1 MKPYL
6 TIIRPLNFCI
16 TALSIYVSCL
26 LAGGTHD
33 QVIAMLF
40 ASIAGALIGAGGMV
54 INDIF
59 DIEIDKINKPHRPLP
74 SGAISTFDALMFYA
88 ALTGAGVM
96 MSAYTT
102 MATFIIA
109 FVAVPAIFLY
119 SYKFKST
126 PFYGNLLVGTLT
138 GLAFIFGG
146 AAVGNIRRSIV
157 PALFALLINTGR
169 EIIKDMEDVDGDRKN
184 SISTYPIQF
193 GMKKSAVLAGAF
205 LAAIPVATIIPY
217 IAGIY
222 GLTYFVVVNAG
233 VNVVIVY
240 ILLSLWKDQSN
251 KNLSR
256 ISTLL
261 KWDMLVGL
269 CAIYLG

>member
-6 TIIRPLNFCI
+6 TIIRPLNFLI

-33 QVIAMLF
+33 QVITMLF
-40 ASIAGALIGAGGMV
+40 ASIAGAFIGAGGMV

-59 DIEIDKINKPHRPLP
+59 DIEIDKINKPLRPLP

-88 ALTGAGVM
+88 ALTGAGLM

-102 MATFIIA
+102 VTAVIIA

-119 SYKFKST
+119 SYKLKST

-146 AAVGNIRRSIV
+146 AAVGNIRRSII
-157 PALFALLINTGR
+157 PAVFALLINTGR

-184 SISTYPIQF
+184 NVTTFPIQF
-193 GMKKSAVLAGAF
+193 GMKKSTVLASAF
-205 LAAIPVATIIPY
+205 LAAVPVSTIIPF
-217 IAGIY
+217 IAGMY
-222 GLTYFVVVNAG
+222 GLTYFIVVNAG
-233 VNVVIVY
+233 VNAVILY
-240 ILLSLWKDQSN
+240 ILTSLWKDQSS
-251 KNLSR
+251 KNLNL